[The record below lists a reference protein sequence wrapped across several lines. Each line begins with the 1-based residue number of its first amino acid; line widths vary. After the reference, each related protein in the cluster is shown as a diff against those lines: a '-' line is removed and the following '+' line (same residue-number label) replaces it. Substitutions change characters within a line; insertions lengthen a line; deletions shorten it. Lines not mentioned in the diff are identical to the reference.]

1 MKRRAVCVLGALWLS
16 LGLVAASPGGEP
28 DDNSGASL
36 APDNAQQSGDKSAPR
51 PEFESLKRRLA
62 DKDVTLGSPIMIR
75 IFKSEGEFEVWAQK
89 GTRFELLATYPVCNW
104 SGKLGPK
111 LTEGDR
117 QSPEGLY
124 SIGAS
129 QLHRTGRWPRSLDIG
144 YPNTYDKA
152 HGRTGSFILVHGG
165 CTTIGCFAMTDP
177 IIQEI
182 FTLSEAALVHGQER
196 IQVHVFPFRMTKQ
209 NMDRHAQSQWTAFW
223 ANLKTAYDAF
233 EQTRAPPE
241 VRVCGNRYEIGE
253 TAAADEHCSEN
264 VSEASVLSP
273 AVINAV
279 RIARLRKIRRARIA
293 QRAARARQVRQAQRA
308 RHAGVS
314 RAGRM
319 ALGGPKVRRR

>member
-1 MKRRAVCVLGALWLS
+1 MKRQAVCALGALCLAS
-16 LGLVAASPGGEP
+16 TLAVATPGGEP
-28 DDNSGASL
+28 DGSGASL
-36 APDNAQQSGDKSAPR
+36 APATGQESGDKTTTR
-51 PEFESLKRRLA
+51 PALEALKRRLA
-62 DKDVTLGSPIMIR
+62 DKDVTLGTPIMIR
-75 IFKSEGEFEVWAQK
+75 IFKQEDDLEVWVQK
-89 GTRFELLATYPVCNW
+89 AGRFELLATYNICNW

-124 SIGAS
+124 SIGTP

-152 HGRTGSFILVHGG
+152 HGRNGSFILVHGG

-177 IIQEI
+177 IMEEV
-182 FTLSEAALVHGQER
+182 FTLSEAALAHGQDR
-196 IQVHVFPFRMTKQ
+196 IQVHVFPFRMTQQ
-209 NMDRHAQSQWTAFW
+209 NMERHAQSQWAGFW

-233 EQTRAPPE
+233 EETRVPPQ
-241 VRVCGNRYEIGE
+241 VRVCGNRYEIGGVG
-253 TAAADEHCSEN
+253 ADDHCVDN

-273 AVINAV
+273 AVINAA

-293 QRAARARQVRQAQRA
+293 QRAARARHARRAQRA
-308 RHAGVS
+308 RHAGRVN
-314 RAGRM
+314 RGGRM